1 MARGNA
7 RARAALK
14 RPASQYTPYA
24 LHEWPESDLRKEYTR
39 LRDIS
44 VKRLKRMGQDQ
55 ELRQTQEY
63 KYYSKRMPKLR
74 DLVDRIEIED
84 FLADIAIF
92 VNNPEI
98 STVGGARERIK
109 RQRKFFKQTIGDDEP
124 LPSVMTLQQWT
135 YYCKTE
141 GLLEVFASSEI
152 VQYYYESGGQT
163 SRLTAEQFREW
174 LDRRAYWDIEAAE
187 GPEENSGSE
196 VFQGPVENIDS
207 EVIQ

>member
-7 RARAALK
+7 RARAVLK

-24 LHEWPESDLRKEYTR
+24 LHEWPERELRKEYTR
-39 LRDIS
+39 LRDIAA
-44 VKRLKRMGQDQ
+44 KRLKRMGADE

-63 KYYSKRMPKLR
+63 KYYAKRIPKLR

-84 FLADIAIF
+84 YMADMAIF

-98 STVGGARERIK
+98 STVGGVRERLK
-109 RQRKFFKQTIGDDEP
+109 RQREFFKRTIEDEP

-141 GLLEVFASSEI
+141 GLMEVYPSSEV
-152 VQYYYESGGQT
+152 VQYYYETGGQT
-163 SRLTAEQFREW
+163 SRLTADQFREW
-174 LDRRAYWDIEAAE
+174 MDRRAYWDTEAEA
-187 GPEENSGSE
+187 GPEENSGSGE
-196 VFQGPVENIDS
+196 FE
-207 EVIQ
+207 

>member
-39 LRDIS
+39 LRDIA

-98 STVGGARERIK
+98 STVGGVRERVK
-109 RQRKFFKQTIGDDEP
+109 RQRKFFKQTIGDAEP

-141 GLLEVFASSEI
+141 GLLEVFASSEV

-174 LDRRAYWDIEAAE
+174 LDRRAYWDKEASE
-187 GPEENSGSE
+187 GPEENSDSE
-196 VFQGPVENIDS
+196 VFQ
-207 EVIQ
+207 